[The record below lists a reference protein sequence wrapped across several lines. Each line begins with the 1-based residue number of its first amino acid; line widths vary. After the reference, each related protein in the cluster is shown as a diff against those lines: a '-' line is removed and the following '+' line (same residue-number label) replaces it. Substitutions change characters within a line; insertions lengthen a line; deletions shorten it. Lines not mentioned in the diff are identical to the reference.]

1 MGWNGGFFGA
11 MVIALLAAGVSA
23 ADTVGPDKVIG
34 GAAYGSEAAFSPD
47 GTKVFVPVYGFAA
60 ATWDLATGARVV
72 EFAGNGSPINAVDY
86 SSDGTMTLT
95 GMENA
100 KASLWNA
107 ATGEFIRE
115 FAGHTGAIIEVAF
128 SPDGTRVLTAS
139 YDKTAILWDT
149 QTGAPLRTL
158 VGHDLPLNA
167 VDYSPDGTLVL
178 TASDDGTIRVWN
190 AESGTEVRIL
200 AALDRKPAFDAVFSP
215 DGASVLGTTGGVVRL
230 WSIATGL
237 EFLAFPTSRSWFNN
251 VAFAPD
257 GNEVFA
263 SASSGLV
270 VEWDIQSGEAVP
282 TEFVGHAEWFIGAT
296 SYSPDGTMLLTTH
309 ASGGGT
315 RLWDAKTGAPIP
327 APFDH
332 YGAIYS
338 LDYSPFGGKIITGH
352 DFGMAVLWDAA
363 SGRALRDFTGPRY
376 TGTVAEFSPNGTMLL
391 TGAYNGIATLWQA
404 STATVLQ
411 LFGTGEAKANAP
423 VFSPDGGKVLYF
435 TDSDEVHIRDAGTGQ
450 VLSIVEPGLG
460 RLLSVAMTPDQSRL
474 LLLVGGWPG
483 DAVIWDLESA
493 AAVHAWTKTR
503 RAELSPNG
511 TQVLINDVDGALRL
525 YSTQTGA
532 ELRDFAYSGDRIWD
546 MEFSP
551 DGTQAATVAWE
562 EILLWDV
569 TTGLS
574 TRSFERSRDYN
585 STITFTPDAK
595 HLVTGGYDGA
605 ILLWD
610 AAAPRITLE
619 GDAEITIVCG
629 DALEIPGATA
639 YDPQDGDLSAN
650 VVASLEAD
658 DIVSSGTYTVD
669 YSVTDSD
676 GNAAPIVSRTIV
688 VQDTTP
694 PVVTLNGPAVVEMI
708 CNDLYVELGAT
719 AVDSCD
725 GVLEV
730 QISEVDVEKFWY
742 ENVVEIIYTATDAA
756 GNQSEPVVR
765 TLIVYSDDCNCKI
778 GSSKCP
784 PPEGEGDSQT
794 EGEGEGSQ
802 EGAEEGEG
810 ATEGSAEGEGE
821 GEIEGSVD
829 GEGSADGEGE
839 LEGSVDGEGELEGS
853 TEGDEEGEP
862 TPPVSGP
869 PGCFAEDGTMR
880 PFSEVLGDWL
890 AYFFSFALLLGAA
903 TRFRAGG

>member
-34 GAAYGSEAAFSPD
+34 GYFGGGDAAFSPD
-47 GTKVFVPVYGFAA
+47 GTKVFLPVYGNAA
-60 ATWDLATGARVV
+60 AIWDLASGDRVV
-72 EFAGNGSPINAVDY
+72 EIEGHPAEINSVDFAADSATV
-86 SSDGTMTLT
+86 LT
-95 GMENA
+95 GSRDA
-100 KASLWNA
+100 TARLWSAS
-107 ATGEFIRE
+107 TGELLRE
-115 FAGHTGAIIEVAF
+115 FAGHTGPLYAAAL
-128 SPDGTRVLTAS
+128 SPDSTRVLTAS
-139 YDKTAILWDT
+139 TDKTAILWDAG
-149 QTGAPLRTL
+149 TGALLRTFT
-158 VGHDLPLNA
+158 GHTALIGSA
-167 VDYSPDGTLVL
+167 AISPDGTMIL
-178 TASDDGTIRVWN
+178 TASYDGTARLWD
-190 AESGTEVRIL
+190 AETGTVVRTLIEPGQEPIND
-200 AALDRKPAFDAVFSP
+200 AAFSP
-215 DGASVLGTTGGVVRL
+215 DGAAVLTGADGGIARL
-230 WSIATGL
+230 WSIATGAEL
-237 EFLAFPTSRSWFNN
+237 RAFTLSDTRVHG
-251 VAFAPD
+251 VAIAPD
-257 GNEVFA
+257 GNRVLALNGYGDLSIWDTGTGVEVLGGLA
-263 SASSGLV
+263 DGLQPSGLSV
-270 VEWDIQSGEAVP
+270 S
-282 TEFVGHAEWFIGAT
+282 F
-296 SYSPDGTMLLTTH
+296 SPDGTRLLT
-309 ASGGGT
+309 AGYGGGV
-315 RLWDAKTGAPIP
+315 RLWDAAMGTAIP
-327 APFDH
+327 APFDFH
-332 YGAIYS
+332 GTVYS
-338 LDYSPFGGKIITGH
+338 LDYSPVGDKVVAGHYDGK
-352 DFGMAVLWDAA
+352 AVLWDAA
-363 SGRALRDFTGPRY
+363 SGEPLRAFE
-376 TGTVAEFSPNGTMLL
+376 GTRLPVVTAEFSPNGTKLL
-391 TGAYNGIATLWQA
+391 TGASDGTATLWQA
-404 STATVLQ
+404 RTAEVL
-411 LFGTGEAKANAP
+411 LSFGDDETRVNRP
-423 VFSPDGGKVLYF
+423 VFSPNGDKILFSTRTG
-435 TDSDEVHIRDAGTGQ
+435 EVQIRDAATGEVLTTQ
-450 VLSIVEPGLG
+450 NPGFGRPLSI
-460 RLLSVAMTPDQSRL
+460 AMTPDQSRL
-474 LLLVGGWPG
+474 LLFVPDFPHL
-483 DAVIWDLESA
+483 AVLWDLQSEMAVHTWNA
-493 AAVHAWTKTR
+493 AAVA
-503 RAELSPNG
+503 ALSPDG
-511 TQVLINDVDGALRL
+511 TQVLISDADSVLRL

-532 ELRDFAYSGDRIWD
+532 ELRAFDYSGDRIWD

-551 DGTQAATVAWE
+551 DGTQVATTSWDKIHLWEVA
-562 EILLWDV
+562 
-569 TTGLS
+569 TGVS
-574 TRSFERSRDYN
+574 TREFKDTPQY
-585 STITFTPDAK
+585 FTDVDFTSNAK
-595 HLVTGGYDGA
+595 HLVTGSEDGA
-605 ILLWD
+605 IFIWD
-610 AAAPRITLE
+610 AAAPRITLL
-619 GDAEITIVCG
+619 GDSEITIVCG

-890 AYFFSFALLLGAA
+890 AYLFSFALLLGAA